1 MSKFGLK
8 CLVKFLAVII
18 SFLIHGMA
26 DRAADRKDIRYAL
39 EMVRTELVTN
49 AEHIT
54 QIHDY
59 LVQERKSAEYLLE
72 HRTALDKCP
81 ADSVTFHS
89 SIIRA
94 DMPFTMSSNASDL
107 LKASSVPQMIGD
119 DKLLMQIIRAYDT
132 CTWIASNHNRRT
144 EARNTRFDPFINER
158 STLSPGGTADIP
170 KFIRT
175 GAGLYAVSWI
185 TNQPDPSIIADV
197 TDIQDAIDGIDRF
210 LACKPLPVRKLR
222 LL

>member
-39 EMVRTELVTN
+39 ETVRTELVSN
-49 AEHIT
+49 AEYIR

-59 LVQERKSAEYLLE
+59 LVQERKSAEYLIE
-72 HRTALDKCP
+72 HRAALDKCP
-81 ADSVTFHS
+81 ADSITFHS
-89 SIIRA
+89 SMIRA
-94 DMPFTMSSNASDL
+94 DLPVTLSSNASDM
-107 LKASSVPQMIGD
+107 LKASSVSQMIGD
-119 DKLLMQIIRAYDT
+119 EKLLMQIIRAYDT
-132 CTWIASNHNRRT
+132 CTWISSNQDRRT
-144 EARNTRFDPFINER
+144 EARNTRFDLFIDDR
-158 STLSPGGTADIP
+158 STFAPGGTVDIQ

-175 GAGLYAVSWI
+175 GAGLYAVKWI

-210 LACKPLPVRKLR
+210 LACNPLPVRKLR